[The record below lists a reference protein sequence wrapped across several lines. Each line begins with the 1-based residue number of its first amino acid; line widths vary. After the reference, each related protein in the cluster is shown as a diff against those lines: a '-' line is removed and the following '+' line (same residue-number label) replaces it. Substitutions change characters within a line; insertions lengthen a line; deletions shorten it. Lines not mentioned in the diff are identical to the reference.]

1 MNDMTKRQIAA
12 IERGLGILAQPG
24 QVVEVRILNI
34 DGRRNR
40 VDSGYFDDFAALARA
55 IPAYNGRAEGV
66 YITLNPVNPDLLAR
80 AANRVKPWS
89 NLTTAD
95 GDIVRRRWLPI
106 DIDPVRPSGISSS
119 KAEHAAAHTRA
130 QGIREWLSDLGWP
143 QPLYAD
149 SGNGAHL
156 LYPIDLP
163 NENESTLLVQRCL
176 QALAVKHSDAA
187 VKIDGGNYNA
197 ARIWKLYFTLTAKGD
212 STATRPHRWSRI
224 IAAGERDAVVAL
236 EQLAALAELA
246 TRELVEEPVAGSTSH
261 FDVDSWLQ
269 AHGVQAKRSPW
280 NGGWRWKLD
289 DCPFSDAH
297 SDGAYVVQ
305 LANGSISAG
314 CHHNSCQGKGWR
326 ELRALVEDREHASTP
341 SAPPLGFEQL
351 LQAEL
356 QTVMDNLA
364 EELKHEI
371 RVQFDSLSA

>member
-1 MNDMTKRQIAA
+1 MNDITKRQIAA
-12 IERGLGILAQPG
+12 IERALGILAEPG

-40 VDSGYFDDFAALARA
+40 VDSGYFDDFATLAKA
-55 IPAYNGRAEGV
+55 IPAYNARAEGI

-80 AANRVKPWS
+80 AANRIKVWS

-106 DIDPVRPSGISSS
+106 DIDPVRPSGISST
-119 KAEHAAAHTRA
+119 KTEHAAAHARA
-130 QGIREWLSDLGWP
+130 QYIQERLSDLNWP
-143 QPLYAD
+143 TPLYTD

-156 LYPIDLP
+156 LYRIDLP
-163 NENESTLLVQRCL
+163 NDAASTALIQRCL
-176 QALAVKHSDAA
+176 QALAVKHNDDS

-212 STATRPHRWSRI
+212 STAARPHRWSRI
-224 IAAGERDAVVAL
+224 IEAGEPEATVAL

-246 TRELVEEPVAGSTSH
+246 PRELVEEPIPSNTSH
-261 FDVDSWLQ
+261 FDVDNWLQ
-269 AHGVQAKRSPW
+269 AHGLQAKRSPW

-305 LANGSISAG
+305 LTNGAISAG

-326 ELRALVEDREHASTP
+326 ELRALVEGREHASAL
-341 SAPPLGFEQL
+341 SAPPPGFEQL

-356 QTVMDNLA
+356 QTAMDNLA

-371 RVQFDSLSA
+371 RVQFDALSA